1 MMRSFENFLK
11 ELAEVLGFSQ
21 LAPDIEG
28 ACLIVMKEGSI
39 PLLFEFDDQLVPYT
53 ILVSSLIGLI
63 PPKYQA
69 DIYEASL
76 IGNETIEQ
84 TLSIKPDED
93 LLYLHQRVHP
103 AIHGSDLK
111 NVVYNFLDT
120 FKIWKETI
128 ENITKAPPSEMKKK
142 SSDPSGIQVFPYKA

>member
-1 MMRSFENFLK
+1 MMSPFESFLK

-21 LAPDIEG
+21 LAPDTQG
-28 ACLIVMKEGSI
+28 ACLIMMKEGHI

-69 DIYEASL
+69 DLYEAAL

-93 LLYLHQRVHP
+93 LLYLHQRLQP
-103 AIHGSDLK
+103 AMQAPDLEK
-111 NVVYNFLDT
+111 VLNSFLDT
-120 FKIWKETI
+120 LKIWKETL
-128 ENITKAPPSEMKKK
+128 ENITKTPPHEMKKK